1 MKYFY
6 QQYIVIEDLIADLH
20 GLDLSD
26 EERHHL
32 ASLVDSS
39 LHHAILDEILSNLSE
54 ENKREFLHQLNQDPE
69 NEKIM
74 DFLKDKVENIE
85 EKIRFV
91 SEQLVKELHKDV
103 KGAKKVTSNK

>member
-6 QQYIVIEDLIADLH
+6 SKYIVIEFLIGELH
-20 GLDLSD
+20 SMDLSD

-32 ASLVDSS
+32 ASLIDSS

-85 EKIRFV
+85 EKISSI
-91 SEQLVKELHKDV
+91 SEQLVKEMHKDV
-103 KGAKKVTSNK
+103 KEAKKVNI